1 MNTSLYANLVPHLQ
15 IYFVIL
21 PTHILSIL
29 TRWTVGDGEAAADE
43 VILHVHHYEGCAGP
57 GHLHHHLHHDH
68 HAISHTC
75 LLDPLIPAEDKL
87 LLTEKSSSAHVEDT
101 QQVLNLAALHPGEI
115 LLYSLN
121 QNTLQKMWLLA
132 IQLCNNGKLYQNK

>member
-43 VILHVHHYEGCAGP
+43 VILHIHHYEGCAGP
-57 GHLHHHLHHDH
+57 GHLHHHLKVDDH
-68 HAISHTC
+68 EGALTC
-75 LLDPLIPAEDKL
+75 LLYPLIPAKHKL
-87 LLTEKSSSAHVEDT
+87 LLTEATRPTHVEDA
-101 QQVLNLAALHPGEI
+101 QQVFHLASLHPGQGHF
-115 LLYSLN
+115 Y
-121 QNTLQKMWLLA
+121 
-132 IQLCNNGKLYQNK
+132 CFYQNSL